1 MPGYTSQQPT
11 DLFQKQFLAYILLL
25 AYEKTVLFKLYSI
38 VQPFLPRA
46 FLCGEDVV
54 IMIEAVGP
62 SYASTSPDPLKREC
76 QVYPNFC
83 APSTQCF
90 CLEQQLK
97 QCINWCLLS
106 VSAWFSR
113 CWSFYLLSIGWQFE
127 AWYTFSFIHCINRE
141 GFIILVTSTIL
152 VILDSDDRR
161 KFRGGSVTDLA
172 RTFLF
177 ICKCYHS

>member
-1 MPGYTSQQPT
+1 VHFFVVRM
-11 DLFQKQFLAYILLL
+11 LLL
-25 AYEKTVLFKLYSI
+25 WLRPLGCIHIPRSI
-38 VQPFLPRA
+38 ETGMLGVSKFLCSVDPMLLPR
-46 FLCGEDVV
+46 VV
-54 IMIEAVGP
+54 VEIV
-62 SYASTSPDPLKREC
+62 
-76 QVYPNFC
+76 F
-83 APSTQCF
+83 
-90 CLEQQLK
+90 
-97 QCINWCLLS
+97 NWCLLS

-113 CWSFYLLSIGWQFE
+113 WWSFYLLSIGWQFE

-161 KFRGGSVTDLA
+161 KFRGGNVTDLA